1 MRIFIIW
8 IFNFFLLS
16 GILAQDM
23 QGADPRLNVRF
34 SQSQIQQWEQNNS
47 SRLALFEFELDHGYD
62 IQTFPEEKIQ
72 DIPYLCF
79 LDYETKTKGEKV
91 QSVNENDFNLF
102 LYDYER
108 NRDRDKLYR
117 IAGTNQVLMIYSNR
131 KFVNMFNES
140 RGYDN

>member
-23 QGADPRLNVRF
+23 PGADPRLNVRF